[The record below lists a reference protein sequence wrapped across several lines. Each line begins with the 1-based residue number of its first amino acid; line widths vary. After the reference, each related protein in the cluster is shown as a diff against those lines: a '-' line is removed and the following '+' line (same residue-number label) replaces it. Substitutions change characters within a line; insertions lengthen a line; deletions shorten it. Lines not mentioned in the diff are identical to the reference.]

1 MKKLSSEEDIP
12 NETKAPIKETPK
24 PQSTTL
30 DNGVESSQDDAV
42 LNRIDEIS
50 KAKVITDEKAEP
62 IEKQIQKSNIK
73 PAKVED
79 DISELARDNDE
90 FVDLESIKIA
100 KDSELVTML
109 VFDDVDSIVGVDER
123 VYGPFRPQDLVVL
136 PKINAKIFV
145 KNHKAR
151 FVKI

>member
-1 MKKLSSEEDIP
+1 M
-12 NETKAPIKETPK
+12 
-24 PQSTTL
+24 
-30 DNGVESSQDDAV
+30 
-42 LNRIDEIS
+42 
-50 KAKVITDEKAEP
+50 
-62 IEKQIQKSNIK
+62 
-73 PAKVED
+73 
-79 DISELARDNDE
+79 
-90 FVDLESIKIA
+90 ESIKIA

-123 VYGPFRPQDLVVL
+123 VYGPFRQQDLVVL

>member
-1 MKKLSSEEDIP
+1 MKNYLLKNIP

>member
-1 MKKLSSEEDIP
+1 MDLSDQVKMLNLS
-12 NETKAPIKETPK
+12 
-24 PQSTTL
+24 
-30 DNGVESSQDDAV
+30 DAV

>member
-1 MKKLSSEEDIP
+1 MQSPYLEQVDIP
-12 NETKAPIKETPK
+12 ILYNLLHTFKMK
-24 PQSTTL
+24 ST
-30 DNGVESSQDDAV
+30 
-42 LNRIDEIS
+42 DE
-50 KAKVITDEKAEP
+50 VPEITD
-62 IEKQIQKSNIK
+62 
-73 PAKVED
+73 
-79 DISELARDNDE
+79 
-90 FVDLESIKIA
+90 F
-100 KDSELVTML
+100 TML

>member
-1 MKKLSSEEDIP
+1 M
-12 NETKAPIKETPK
+12 
-24 PQSTTL
+24 
-30 DNGVESSQDDAV
+30 
-42 LNRIDEIS
+42 
-50 KAKVITDEKAEP
+50 
-62 IEKQIQKSNIK
+62 
-73 PAKVED
+73 
-79 DISELARDNDE
+79 
-90 FVDLESIKIA
+90 ESIKIA

-151 FVKI
+151 FVKNLNL